1 MDFLSLQWLTLMM
14 ATVSLY
20 WLCPASWRQL
30 LVLVIT
36 LALLIYVSPLSAAI
50 LTFFALSTYWLTRG
64 EQVTLPRMCLA
75 LTVVVVV
82 LAFFKIRFFNAGGSA
97 GDIITNAAIPLGLS
111 YYSFRCFHFI
121 FERYR
126 QTVEQPPLKTFLA
139 YLFFLP
145 TILVGPINRFNDYFR
160 EQEKV
165 RWDAGYLS
173 SGLERLL
180 FGYFK
185 VTFLA
190 NFLVLGK
197 LGEYITTIPA
207 EQVALIA
214 YLEILQDALLLYLL
228 FAGYSDIAIGFGL
241 LLGIRVMENFN
252 WPYLRKN
259 ISEFWQSWHIS
270 LSSWC
275 RDYIFFPVLAST
287 RNPYVATLASF
298 TVIGLWHEISLR
310 YICWGLFHGIGLLIW
325 RYFQQFKRK
334 YNLHWS
340 QLPGIGWVFVLLS
353 ILLTLHY
360 VIFGLVIV
368 NQPDLHSVWQVYKTI
383 LFSWI

>member
-1 MDFLSLQWLTLMM
+1 M

-20 WLCPASWRQL
+20 WLCPSKWRQQL
-30 LVLVIT
+30 ILVIT
-36 LALLIYVSPLSAAI
+36 LALLIYISPLSALI
-50 LTFFALSTYWLTRG
+50 LSFFALSTYWLTTG
-64 EQVTLPRMCLA
+64 KEVSLSRMCLA
-75 LTVVVVV
+75 LILVVVV

-126 QTVEQPPLKTFLA
+126 QTIEQPPLKAFLT

-145 TILVGPINRFNDYFR
+145 TIVVGPINRFNEYYR
-160 EQEKV
+160 EQEKAT
-165 RWDAGYLS
+165 WDASYLS

-185 VTFLA
+185 ITFLA
-190 NFLVLGK
+190 NFLILGK
-197 LGEYITTIPA
+197 LGEFIAGLPA
-207 EQVALIA
+207 DNTALIT
-214 YLEILQDALLLYLL
+214 YLQIVQDALILYLL

-241 LLGIRVMENFN
+241 LLGIRVLENFN
-252 WPYLRKN
+252 WPYIRKN

-310 YICWGLFHGIGLLIW
+310 YICWGLFHGVGLLGW

-334 YNLHWS
+334 HNINWS
-340 QLPGIGWVFVLLS
+340 KLPGVGWIFIGLS
-353 ILLTLHY
+353 IFLTLNY

-368 NQPDLHSVWQVYKTI
+368 NQPDLSSVWNVYQTI
-383 LFSWI
+383 LFWWI

>member
-1 MDFLSLQWLTLMM
+1 MDFLSLQWLSLMM

-20 WLCPASWRQL
+20 WLCPSKWRQQL
-30 LVLVIT
+30 ILVIT
-36 LALLIYVSPLSAAI
+36 LALLIYISPLSALI
-50 LTFFALSTYWLTRG
+50 LSFFALSTYWLTTG
-64 EQVTLPRMCLA
+64 KEVSLSRMCLA
-75 LTVVVVV
+75 LILVVVV

-126 QTVEQPPLKTFLA
+126 QTIEQPPLKAFLT

-145 TILVGPINRFNDYFR
+145 TIVVGPINRFNEYYR
-160 EQEKV
+160 EQEKAT
-165 RWDAGYLS
+165 WDASYLS

-185 VTFLA
+185 ITFLA
-190 NFLVLGK
+190 NFLILGK
-197 LGEYITTIPA
+197 LGEFIAGLPA
-207 EQVALIA
+207 DNTALIT
-214 YLEILQDALLLYLL
+214 YLQIVQDALILYLL

-241 LLGIRVMENFN
+241 LLGIRVLENFN
-252 WPYLRKN
+252 WPYIRKN

-310 YICWGLFHGIGLLIW
+310 YICWGLFHGVGLLGW

-334 YNLHWS
+334 HNINWS
-340 QLPGIGWVFVLLS
+340 KLPGVGWIFIGLS
-353 ILLTLHY
+353 IFLTLNY

-368 NQPDLHSVWQVYKTI
+368 NQPDLSSVWNVYQTI
-383 LFSWI
+383 LFWWI